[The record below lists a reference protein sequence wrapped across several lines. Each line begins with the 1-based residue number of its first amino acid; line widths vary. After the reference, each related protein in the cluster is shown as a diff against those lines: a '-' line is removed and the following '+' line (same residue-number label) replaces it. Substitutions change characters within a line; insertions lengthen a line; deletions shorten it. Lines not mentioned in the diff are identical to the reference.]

1 MYIAQS
7 NILQTEMSTILLKHV
22 QGFKTASP
30 CIVLMRRLTKASEGP
45 KLCQQK
51 AAFSD
56 C

>member
-1 MYIAQS
+1 MHIAQS
-7 NILQTEMSTILLKHV
+7 NTLQTAMSIILLK
-22 QGFKTASP
+22 QGSKTASP
-30 CIVLMRRLTKASEGP
+30 YIILIRRLIKASEGP